1 MVTEGRNRTIAAI
14 CNWVMAQLM
23 ENDGRQLLEGKAVA
37 AAVGLLGY
45 ERADAAGEAR
55 LGLGRIVVSEIEV
68 PNMLTHMV

>member
-1 MVTEGRNRTIAAI
+1 MVTEGRHRTIAAI

-37 AAVGLLGY
+37 AVVGLLGY

-55 LGLGRIVVSEIEV
+55 LEGSVALSFQK
-68 PNMLTHMV
+68 